1 MKISNELAEE
11 LVKQLVGSKAI
22 PLVRLI
28 KEKDNIGEFKLAEK
42 LKLTVNQI
50 RTLLYDLSSHSLVSF
65 TRKKDK
71 KKGWYNYFWSFKN
84 RRAVELLLV
93 IKKEMLEALKK
104 RLNVE
109 STDAFFKCPSG
120 CVRMTLESAM
130 EVRFKCMECGNLL
143 QEQKTYVNIENTNK
157 EISKI
162 EQDIAELEKL
172 SAVEEEKVKKK
183 VRKIKK
189 RSKKK
194 VRGAG
199 AKKGHKIKK
208 KKVKNP
214 KKVKKR
220 VEKKQVK
227 PKKIKKFSL
236 KKLKKIFKK

>member
-1 MKISNELAEE
+1 MKISNELVEE
-11 LVKQLVGSKAI
+11 LIKQLVGSKAI
-22 PLVRLI
+22 PLVLLI

-42 LKLTVNQI
+42 LKLTVNQV
-50 RTLLYDLSSHSLVSF
+50 RTILYDLSSHSLVSF
-65 TRKKDK
+65 IRKKDK

-84 RRAVELLLV
+84 RRAVELILG

-120 CVRMTLESAM
+120 CVRMTLENAM
-130 EVRFKCMECGNLL
+130 EVKFKCLECGSLL

-162 EQDIAELEKL
+162 EHDLAELEKL
-172 SAVEEEKVKKK
+172 GPVEEETVKKK

-189 RSKKK
+189 EPKKR
-194 VRGAG
+194 VRVIK
-199 AKKGHKIKK
+199 AKKGRKVKK
-208 KKVKNP
+208 KKLKNA

-220 VEKKQVK
+220 VEKKKVN
-227 PKKIKKFSL
+227 PGKKKKFSL
-236 KKLKKIFKK
+236 KKLKKIFKR

>member
-143 QEQKTYVNIENTNK
+143 QEQKTYVNIDNTNK

-162 EQDIAELEKL
+162 EQELAELEKL
-172 SAVEEEKVKKK
+172 SAVEEEKVKKE

-189 RSKKK
+189 KPKKK
-194 VRGAG
+194 LKEVQV
-199 AKKGHKIKK
+199 KKRPKVKNKIKK
-208 KKVKNP
+208 A
-214 KKVKKR
+214 KKVKKS
-220 VEKKQVK
+220 VKKKNVK
-227 PKKIKKFSL
+227 PKKRKKFSL

>member
-172 SAVEEEKVKKK
+172 SAVEEEKVKKE

-189 RSKKK
+189 KPKKK
-194 VRGAG
+194 LKEVQV
-199 AKKGHKIKK
+199 KKRPKVKNKIKK
-208 KKVKNP
+208 A
-214 KKVKKR
+214 KKVKKS
-220 VEKKQVK
+220 VKKKNVK
-227 PKKIKKFSL
+227 PKKRKKFSL

>member
-162 EQDIAELEKL
+162 EQELAELEKL
-172 SAVEEEKVKKK
+172 SAVEEEKVKKE

-189 RSKKK
+189 KPKKK
-194 VRGAG
+194 LKEVQV
-199 AKKGHKIKK
+199 KKRPKVKNKIKK
-208 KKVKNP
+208 A
-214 KKVKKR
+214 KKVKKS
-220 VEKKQVK
+220 VKKKNVK
-227 PKKIKKFSL
+227 PKKRKKFSL
-236 KKLKKIFKK
+236 KKLKKIFRK

>member
-1 MKISNELAEE
+1 MKISNEIAEE

-28 KEKDNIGEFKLAEK
+28 KEKDNIGEFKLADK

-50 RTLLYDLSSHSLVSF
+50 RTLLYDLSSHNLVSF

-120 CVRMTLESAM
+120 CVRMTLENAM
-130 EVRFKCMECGNLL
+130 EVRFKCMECGSLL
-143 QEQKTYVNIENTNK
+143 QEQKTYVNIDNTNK

-162 EQDIAELEKL
+162 EQELAELEKL
-172 SAVEEEKVKKK
+172 SAVEEEKVKKE

-189 RSKKK
+189 KPKKK
-194 VRGAG
+194 LKEVQV
-199 AKKGHKIKK
+199 KKRPKVKNKIKK
-208 KKVKNP
+208 A
-214 KKVKKR
+214 KKVKKS
-220 VEKKQVK
+220 VKKKNVK
-227 PKKIKKFSL
+227 PKKRKK
-236 KKLKKIFKK
+236 